1 MRKAIVLVLML
12 ALLAGCG
19 FSKPAPKY
27 PVDSAPKAET
37 KGSQPAVPGPAEN
50 EISGPLVDKLHSSA
64 KQFDG
69 KAGIYA
75 KNLQTG
81 QTVSYNEN
89 EVFPT
94 ASTHKLVVSLAVY
107 KYMYAEASKEKKKQY
122 DQHIKDMLVVS
133 DNPAF
138 YTLLKEIEAEKPA
151 ALTQVLTDLGLVKT
165 RIHSE
170 EAFEQYKYHSVTT
183 PREMAIVFERIYRED
198 YVAKEFSTILKEEL
212 AHTIYREEIPRFMNH
227 SRVLNKVG
235 ALPGVLCDVGLVD
248 DGRDQILI
256 SAYTTSDRS
265 EDYASNFL
273 AEISAQAYNAL
284 RKKQ

>member
-1 MRKAIVLVLML
+1 MRKTIALVLML
-12 ALLAGCG
+12 FVLAGCS
-19 FSKPAPKY
+19 FTRPAPKY
-27 PVDSAPKAET
+27 KNDQVPPTEQQQTLPAAPDNAIT
-37 KGSQPAVPGPAEN
+37 
-50 EISGPLVDKLHSSA
+50 GPLADELYASVR
-64 KQFDG
+64 QFDG

-81 QTVSYNEN
+81 QTVSFNAD

-107 KYMYAEASKEKKKQY
+107 KYLYAGASTAKRKQY
-122 DQHIKDMLVVS
+122 DQQIKDMLVVS

-138 YTLLKEIEAEKPA
+138 YALLKEIEAENPT

-170 EAFEQYKYHSVTT
+170 EAYKAYNYHSVTT
-183 PREMAIVFERIYRED
+183 PREMAVVFERIYRED
-198 YVAKEFSTILKEEL
+198 YVAKEFSAILKEEL
-212 AHTIYREEIPRFMNH
+212 SHTIYREEIPRFMHH
-227 SRVLNKVG
+227 SKVLNKVG

-265 EDYASNFL
+265 EDYASDFL
-273 AEISAQAYNAL
+273 AQIAEQAYKAL

>member
-1 MRKAIVLVLML
+1 MRKTIALVLML
-12 ALLAGCG
+12 FVLAGCG
-19 FSKPAPKY
+19 FARPAPKY
-27 PVDSAPKAET
+27 KTD
-37 KGSQPAVPGPAEN
+37 QVPPAEQQQN
-50 EISGPLVDKLHSSA
+50 LPAAPDNAITGPLVDELYASA

-81 QTVSYNEN
+81 QTVSFNAD

-107 KYMYAEASKEKKKQY
+107 KYLYADASTAKRKQY
-122 DQHIKDMLVVS
+122 DQQIKDMLVVS

-138 YTLLKEIEAEKPA
+138 YTLLKEIDAENPT

-170 EAFEQYKYHSVTT
+170 EAYKAYNYHSVTT
-183 PREMAIVFERIYRED
+183 PREMAVVFERIYRED
-198 YVAKEFSTILKEEL
+198 YVAKEFSAILKEEL
-212 AHTIYREEIPRFMNH
+212 SHTIYREEIPRFMHH
-227 SRVLNKVG
+227 SKVLNKVG

-265 EDYASNFL
+265 EDYASDFL
-273 AEISAQAYNAL
+273 AKIAEQAYKAL

>member
-1 MRKAIVLVLML
+1 MRKTIALVLML
-12 ALLAGCG
+12 FLLAGCG
-19 FSKPAPKY
+19 LTKPAPKY
-27 PVDSAPKAET
+27 KAEQAPLT
-37 KGSQPAVPGPAEN
+37 EQKNTQSAAPDNAIA
-50 EISGPLVDKLHSSA
+50 GPLVDELYARA

-69 KAGIYA
+69 QAGIYA

-81 QTVSYNEN
+81 QTVSFNAD

-107 KYMYAEASKEKKKQY
+107 KYLYADASTAKRKQY

-138 YTLLKEIEAEKPA
+138 YTLLEEIEAEKPT

-165 RIHSE
+165 QIHSE
-170 EAFEQYKYHSVTT
+170 AAFQEYGYHSVTT
-183 PREMAIVFERIYRED
+183 PREMAVVFERIYRED
-198 YVAKEFSTILKEEL
+198 YVAKEFSAILKEEL
-212 AHTIYREEIPRFMNH
+212 ANSIYREEIPRFMNH
-227 SRVLNKVG
+227 SKVLNKAG

-265 EDYASNFL
+265 EDYASDFL
-273 AEISAQAYNAL
+273 AKIAEQAYNAL

>member
-1 MRKAIVLVLML
+1 MRKTIALVLML
-12 ALLAGCG
+12 FVLAGCS
-19 FSKPAPKY
+19 FTRPAPKY
-27 PVDSAPKAET
+27 KNDQVPPTEQQQTLPAAPDNAIT
-37 KGSQPAVPGPAEN
+37 
-50 EISGPLVDKLHSSA
+50 GPLVDELYASA
-64 KQFDG
+64 RQFDG

-81 QTVSYNEN
+81 QTVSFNAD

-107 KYMYAEASKEKKKQY
+107 KYLYADASTAKRKQY
-122 DQHIKDMLVVS
+122 DQQIKDMLVVS

-138 YTLLKEIEAEKPA
+138 YALLKEIEAENPT

-170 EAFEQYKYHSVTT
+170 EAYKAYNYHSVTT
-183 PREMAIVFERIYRED
+183 PREMAVVFERIYRED
-198 YVAKEFSTILKEEL
+198 YVAKEFSAILKEEL
-212 AHTIYREEIPRFMNH
+212 SHTIYREEIPRFMHH
-227 SRVLNKVG
+227 SKVLNKVG

-265 EDYASNFL
+265 EDYASDFL
-273 AEISAQAYNAL
+273 AKIAEQAYKAL

>member
-1 MRKAIVLVLML
+1 MRKTIALVLML
-12 ALLAGCG
+12 FVLAGCT
-19 FSKPAPKY
+19 FTRPAPKY
-27 PVDSAPKAET
+27 KADQVPPTEQQQTLPAAPDNAIT
-37 KGSQPAVPGPAEN
+37 
-50 EISGPLVDKLHSSA
+50 GPLVDELYTSA
-64 KQFDG
+64 RQFDG

-81 QTVSYNEN
+81 QTVSFNAD

-107 KYMYAEASKEKKKQY
+107 KYLYADASTAKRKRY
-122 DQHIKDMLVVS
+122 DQQIKDMLVVS

-138 YTLLKEIEAEKPA
+138 YALLKEIEAENPT

-170 EAFEQYKYHSVTT
+170 EAYKAYNYHSVTT
-183 PREMAIVFERIYRED
+183 PREMAVVFERIYRED
-198 YVAKEFSTILKEEL
+198 YVAKEFSAILKEEL
-212 AHTIYREEIPRFMNH
+212 SHTIYREEIPRFMHH
-227 SRVLNKVG
+227 SKVLNKVG

-265 EDYASNFL
+265 EDYASDFL
-273 AEISAQAYNAL
+273 AKIAEQAYKAL

>member
-1 MRKAIVLVLML
+1 MRKTIALVLML
-12 ALLAGCG
+12 FVLAGCT
-19 FSKPAPKY
+19 FTRPAPKY
-27 PVDSAPKAET
+27 KADQVPPTEQQQTLPAAPDNAIT
-37 KGSQPAVPGPAEN
+37 
-50 EISGPLVDKLHSSA
+50 GPLVDELYASVR
-64 KQFDG
+64 QFDG

-81 QTVSYNEN
+81 QTVSFNAD

-107 KYMYAEASKEKKKQY
+107 KYLYAGASTAKRKQY
-122 DQHIKDMLVVS
+122 DQQIKDMLVVS

-138 YTLLKEIEAEKPA
+138 YALLKEIEAENPT

-170 EAFEQYKYHSVTT
+170 EAYKAYNYHSVTT
-183 PREMAIVFERIYRED
+183 PREMAVVFERIYRED
-198 YVAKEFSTILKEEL
+198 YVAKEFSAILKEEL
-212 AHTIYREEIPRFMNH
+212 SHTIYREEIPRFMHH
-227 SRVLNKVG
+227 SKVLNKVG

-265 EDYASNFL
+265 EDYASDFL
-273 AEISAQAYNAL
+273 AQIAEQAYKAL

>member
-1 MRKAIVLVLML
+1 MRKTIALVLML
-12 ALLAGCG
+12 FLLAGCG
-19 FSKPAPKY
+19 FARPAPKY
-27 PVDSAPKAET
+27 KTD
-37 KGSQPAVPGPAEN
+37 QVPPAEQQQN
-50 EISGPLVDKLHSSA
+50 LPAAPDNAITGPLVDELYASA
-64 KQFDG
+64 RQFDG

-81 QTVSYNEN
+81 QTVSFNAD

-107 KYMYAEASKEKKKQY
+107 KYLYADASTAKRKQY
-122 DQHIKDMLVVS
+122 DQQIKDMLVVS

-138 YTLLKEIEAEKPA
+138 YTLLKEIEAEKPT

-170 EAFEQYKYHSVTT
+170 EAYKAYNYHSVTT
-183 PREMAIVFERIYRED
+183 PREMAVVFERIYRED
-198 YVAKEFSTILKEEL
+198 YVAKEFSAILKEEL
-212 AHTIYREEIPRFMNH
+212 SHTIYREEIPRFMHH
-227 SRVLNKVG
+227 SKVLNKVG

-265 EDYASNFL
+265 EDYASDFL
-273 AEISAQAYNAL
+273 AKIAEQAYKAL

>member
-1 MRKAIVLVLML
+1 MRKTIALVLML
-12 ALLAGCG
+12 FVLAGCG
-19 FSKPAPKY
+19 FARPAPKY
-27 PVDSAPKAET
+27 KTD
-37 KGSQPAVPGPAEN
+37 QVPPAEQQQN
-50 EISGPLVDKLHSSA
+50 LPAAPDNANALTGPLVDELYASA

-81 QTVSYNEN
+81 QTVSFNAD

-107 KYMYAEASKEKKKQY
+107 KYLYADASTAKRKQY
-122 DQHIKDMLVVS
+122 DQQIKDMLVVS

-138 YTLLKEIEAEKPA
+138 YTLLKEIDAENPT

-170 EAFEQYKYHSVTT
+170 EAYKAYNYHSVTT
-183 PREMAIVFERIYRED
+183 PREMAVVFERIYRED
-198 YVAKEFSTILKEEL
+198 YVAKEFSAILKEEL
-212 AHTIYREEIPRFMNH
+212 SHTIYREEIPRFMHH
-227 SRVLNKVG
+227 SKVLNKVG

-265 EDYASNFL
+265 EDYASDFL
-273 AEISAQAYNAL
+273 AKIAEQAYKAL

>member
-1 MRKAIVLVLML
+1 MRKTIALVLML
-12 ALLAGCG
+12 FLLAGCG
-19 FSKPAPKY
+19 FTRPAPKY
-27 PVDSAPKAET
+27 KADQVPPTEQQQNLPSAPDNANALT
-37 KGSQPAVPGPAEN
+37 A
-50 EISGPLVDKLHSSA
+50 PLVDELYASA
-64 KQFDG
+64 RQFDG

-81 QTVSYNEN
+81 QTVSFNAD

-107 KYMYAEASKEKKKQY
+107 KYLYADASTAKRKQY
-122 DQHIKDMLVVS
+122 DQQIKDMLVVS

-138 YTLLKEIEAEKPA
+138 YTLLKEIEAENPT

-170 EAFEQYKYHSVTT
+170 EAYKAYNYHSVTT
-183 PREMAIVFERIYRED
+183 PREMAVVFERIYRED
-198 YVAKEFSTILKEEL
+198 YVAKEFSAILKEEL
-212 AHTIYREEIPRFMNH
+212 SHTIYREEIPRFMHH
-227 SRVLNKVG
+227 SKVLNKVG

-265 EDYASNFL
+265 EDYASDFL
-273 AEISAQAYNAL
+273 AKIAEQAYKAL